1 MCNYSSFVWRN
12 TWQHLINRC
21 CHILAC
27 LKCCCKIYR
36 PNIWNNDRL
45 FRECNGSLGEYFS
58 FTEVVITSVCW
69 RKNSVPRK
77 RKLCIRVTKVIV
89 IMLQQWLLVITTSNK
104 RNLLCSH
111 RFVHHFMSSH
121 TWQAKHTL
129 NEQRL

>member
-77 RKLCIRVTKVIV
+77 RKLYLSANGRC
-89 IMLQQWLLVITTSNK
+89 LQETFELAILRGRPFVTSNNDK
-104 RNLLCSH
+104 KTPNRRTQSQNARTRNNSKW
-111 RFVHHFMSSH
+111 F
-121 TWQAKHTL
+121 
-129 NEQRL
+129 

>member
-77 RKLCIRVTKVIV
+77 RKLYHVGWTVTVFMTKRTFSWTLCCS
-89 IMLQQWLLVITTSNK
+89 MRFLLHVRHKPWCDMCFTEFNEH
-104 RNLLCSH
+104 NL
-111 RFVHHFMSSH
+111 FY
-121 TWQAKHTL
+121 
-129 NEQRL
+129 